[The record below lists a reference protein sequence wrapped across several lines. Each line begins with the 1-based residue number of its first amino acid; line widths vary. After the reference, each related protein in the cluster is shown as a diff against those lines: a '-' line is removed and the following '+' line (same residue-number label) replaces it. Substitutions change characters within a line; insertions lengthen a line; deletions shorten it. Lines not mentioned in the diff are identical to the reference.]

1 MQIDVPE
8 PVIYIGTG
16 IIVDRIITN
25 IFGKSIKDILIGTL
39 DYIDKKQRLKEKEMR
54 KVVDVM
60 GDTVGYLD
68 NNGNIIK
75 GDLSDS

>member
-1 MQIDVPE
+1 MTVDIPE

>member
-1 MQIDVPE
+1 MTIEIPE
-8 PVIYIGTG
+8 PVIYMGAG
-16 IIVDRIITN
+16 IIVDRIVKN
-25 IFGKSIKDILIGTL
+25 IFGSDLKDILIGAL

-60 GDTVGYLD
+60 GDTVGYIG

-75 GDLSDS
+75 GDLNDC